1 MKKLDKAIQLYER
14 GFDSKTIS
22 KLTGYRYATIR
33 KVMTKQGRPWD
44 KRAVVKAQIA
54 WIQARYDQAAIEQAY
69 LQMMQ
74 TTGDAMNRQRL
85 ARRKQL
91 VLLGCHFGNYRL
103 VLRQLLGDQRWQEL
117 QAQVQI
123 DI

>member
-33 KVMTKQGRPWD
+33 QAMTDQGRPWD

-54 WIQARYDQAAIEQAY
+54 WIQARYDQAAIERAY

-74 TTGDAMNRQRL
+74 TTGDVINRRRL
-85 ARRKQL
+85 ERRKQL

-103 VLRQLLGDQRWQEL
+103 VLRQLLGDQRWREL
-117 QAQVQI
+117 QAQAQI

>member
-44 KRAVVKAQIA
+44 KRAVVKTQVA
-54 WIQARYDQAAIEQAY
+54 WIQARYDQATIERAY

-74 TTGDAMNRQRL
+74 TTGDAVNRQRL

-91 VLLGCHFGNYRL
+91 VMLGCHFGNYRL
-103 VLRQLLGDQRWQEL
+103 VLRQLLGDQRWREL

>member
-33 KVMTKQGRPWD
+33 QAMIKQGRPWD
-44 KRAVVKAQIA
+44 KRAVVKAQVA
-54 WIQARYDQAAIEQAY
+54 WIQARYDQAAIERAY
-69 LQMMQ
+69 VQMMQ
-74 TTGDAMNRQRL
+74 TTGDAMNRRRL
-85 ARRKQL
+85 ERRKKL
-91 VLLGCHFGNYRL
+91 VMLGCHFGNYRL
-103 VLRQLLGDQRWQEL
+103 VFRQLLGNQRWREL

>member
-33 KVMTKQGRPWD
+33 KAMTNQGRPWD
-44 KRAVVKAQIA
+44 KRAVVKAQVA
-54 WIQARYDQAAIEQAY
+54 WIQARYDQTAIERAY

-74 TTGDAMNRQRL
+74 TTGDAVNRQRL
-85 ARRKQL
+85 ARRKRL
-91 VLLGCHFGNYRL
+91 VMLGCHFGNYRL
-103 VLRQLLGDQRWQEL
+103 VFRQLLGDQRWREL

>member
-33 KVMTKQGRPWD
+33 KAMTNQGRPWD
-44 KRAVVKAQIA
+44 KRAVVKAQVA
-54 WIQARYDQAAIEQAY
+54 WIQARYDQVAIEQAY

-85 ARRKQL
+85 ARRKKL
-91 VLLGCHFGNYRL
+91 ALLGCHFGNYRL
-103 VLRQLLGDQRWQEL
+103 VLRQLLGDQRWREL
-117 QAQVQI
+117 QKQVQI

>member
-22 KLTGYRYATIR
+22 KLTGYRYVTIR
-33 KVMTKQGRPWD
+33 KAMTKQGRPWD

-54 WIQARYDQAAIEQAY
+54 WIQARYDQVAIERAY

-74 TTGDAMNRQRL
+74 TTGDAINRRRL
-85 ARRKQL
+85 ERRKQL